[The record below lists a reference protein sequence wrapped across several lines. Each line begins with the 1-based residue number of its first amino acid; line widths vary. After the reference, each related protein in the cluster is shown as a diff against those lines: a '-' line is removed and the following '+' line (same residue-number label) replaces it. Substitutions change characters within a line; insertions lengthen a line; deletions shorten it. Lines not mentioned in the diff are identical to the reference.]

1 MEKYPINWGPSPFF
15 WVRPHFFGAIF
26 FTCTATISRKI
37 RGLVIRF
44 CGWRSCAC
52 IVFNSIAPTMPNW
65 LLPEYIA
72 DVLPSE
78 ARKIEELRRLMLDNF
93 RLYGYELVMPPM
105 LEYVES
111 LLTGAGADTDLR
123 TFKLVDQI
131 SGRMLGLRADMTTQ
145 VARIDA
151 HLLNRATVTRLC
163 YAGSVL
169 HTRPSGLHSTREP
182 FQIGAEI
189 YGHAGLEADAEIQEL
204 ALGSLALAGFSDV
217 RLDLTHVGVLRAI
230 LAQDPAATKD
240 YEAIVTLLRGKDVP
254 GLQQQT
260 AKYNETTRAAL
271 LALPNLY
278 GDVEVLKRA
287 REVLPALPGI
297 THALAELAALAASAI
312 GRADV
317 AIDLADLRGYQYESG
332 AMFALYVPGL
342 PNAVARGGRYD
353 HVGEAFGRARPATG
367 FSLDLREL
375 ARLLPTA
382 ERKHSIRAPWGN
394 APELKEKIA
403 ELRKSGEVVIQS
415 LPGHNDEQ
423 DEFECD
429 RALVLDES
437 GSNWILKNLG

>member
-1 MEKYPINWGPSPFF
+1 M
-15 WVRPHFFGAIF
+15 
-26 FTCTATISRKI
+26 
-37 RGLVIRF
+37 
-44 CGWRSCAC
+44 
-52 IVFNSIAPTMPNW
+52 PTW
-65 LLPEYIA
+65 LLPENIA

-78 ARKIEELRRLMLDNF
+78 ARKIEELRRLMLDHF

-111 LLTGAGADTDLR
+111 LLAGAGEDTDLR
-123 TFKLVDQI
+123 TFKLVDQV
-131 SGRMLGLRADMTTQ
+131 SGRLLGLRADMTTQ

-169 HTRPSGLHSTREP
+169 HTRPSGLHATREP
-182 FQIGAEI
+182 IQIGAEI

-204 ALGSLALAGFSDV
+204 ALGSLALAGFDNV
-217 RLDLTHVGVLRAI
+217 RLDLCHVGVLRAL
-230 LAQDPAATKD
+230 LAEDPAAQRD
-240 YEAIVTLLRGKDVP
+240 EAQLYCLLRAKDIP
-254 GLQQQT
+254 GLEELT
-260 AKYNETTRAAL
+260 VGYSPRTREAL

-278 GDVEVLKRA
+278 GDIEVLARA
-287 REVLPALPGI
+287 REVLPDLPGI
-297 THALAELAALAASAI
+297 TRALAELAALAGSAL
-312 GRADV
+312 GRAQV
-317 AIDLADLRGYQYESG
+317 AIDLADLRGYQYETG
-332 AMFALYVPGL
+332 AIFALYVPGL

-353 HVGEAFGRARPATG
+353 QVGEAFGRARPATG

-394 APELKEKIA
+394 APELREAIA

-415 LPGHNDEQ
+415 MPGHDNVQ

-429 RALVLDES
+429 RVLVLDN
-437 GSNWILKNLG
+437 GNWILKNLG

>member
-1 MEKYPINWGPSPFF
+1 
-15 WVRPHFFGAIF
+15 
-26 FTCTATISRKI
+26 
-37 RGLVIRF
+37 
-44 CGWRSCAC
+44 
-52 IVFNSIAPTMPNW
+52 MPNW
-65 LLPEYIA
+65 LLPENIA

-78 ARKIEELRRLMLDNF
+78 ARKIEDLRRLMLDTF

-111 LLTGAGADTDLR
+111 LLAGAGQDTDLR
-123 TFKLVDQI
+123 TFKLVDQL
-131 SGRMLGLRADMTTQ
+131 SGRLLGLRADMTTQ

-151 HLLNRATVTRLC
+151 HLLNRDSVTRLC

-169 HTRPSGLHSTREP
+169 HTRPSGLHATREP
-182 FQIGAEI
+182 LQIGAEI

-204 ALGSLALAGFSDV
+204 ALASLTLAGFTEP
-217 RLDLTHVGVLRAI
+217 RLDLCHVGVLRAI
-230 LAQDPAATKD
+230 LAEDAAARRD
-240 YEAIVTLLRGKDVP
+240 EAQLHTLLRAKDVP
-254 GLQQQT
+254 GL
-260 AKYNETTRAAL
+260 EELTRQYAPATRDAL

-278 GDVEVLKRA
+278 GDVDVLARA
-287 REVLPALPGI
+287 REVLPALPGV
-297 THALAELAALAASAI
+297 TRALSELAALAGCAI
-312 GRADV
+312 GRAQV

-375 ARLLPTA
+375 ARLLPSA

-394 APELKEKIA
+394 APELREQIA

-415 LPGHNDEQ
+415 FPGHENVQ

-429 RALVLDES
+429 RVLVLED
-437 GSNWILKNLG
+437 GNWILKNLG

>member
-1 MEKYPINWGPSPFF
+1 
-15 WVRPHFFGAIF
+15 
-26 FTCTATISRKI
+26 
-37 RGLVIRF
+37 
-44 CGWRSCAC
+44 
-52 IVFNSIAPTMPNW
+52 MPNW
-65 LLPEYIA
+65 LLPEHIA

-93 RLYGYELVMPPM
+93 RLYGYELVMPPL

-111 LLTGAGADTDLR
+111 LLTGGGQDTDLR

-151 HLLNRATVTRLC
+151 HLLNRASVTRLC

-169 HTRPSGLHSTREP
+169 HTRPSGLHATREP
-182 FQIGAEI
+182 LQIGAEI
-189 YGHAGLEADAEIQEL
+189 YGHGGLEADAEIQEL
-204 ALGSLALAGFSDV
+204 ALASLALAGFGDV
-217 RLDLTHVGVLRAI
+217 RLDLSHVGVLRAI
-230 LAQDPAATKD
+230 LADDAAALKD
-240 YEAIVTLLRGKDVP
+240 EATLYLLLRAKDVA
-254 GLQQQT
+254 GLQAQT
-260 AKYNETTRAAL
+260 ARYLPATRAAL

-278 GDVEVLKRA
+278 GDIEVLKHA
-287 REVLPALPGI
+287 REVLPDVPGI
-297 THALAELAALAASAI
+297 AKALAELAALAASAI

-342 PNAVARGGRYD
+342 PNAVVRGGRYD

-394 APELKEKIA
+394 APELKDKIA
-403 ELRKSGEVVIQS
+403 ELRKAGEVVIQS
-415 LPGHNDEQ
+415 MPGHNDEQ

-429 RALVLDES
+429 RALVLDDQ

>member
-1 MEKYPINWGPSPFF
+1 
-15 WVRPHFFGAIF
+15 
-26 FTCTATISRKI
+26 
-37 RGLVIRF
+37 
-44 CGWRSCAC
+44 
-52 IVFNSIAPTMPNW
+52 MPNW
-65 LLPEYIA
+65 LLPENIA

-93 RLYGYELVMPPM
+93 RLYGYELVMPPL
-105 LEYVES
+105 LEYLES
-111 LLTGAGADTDLR
+111 LMTGAGKDTDLR
-123 TFKLVDQI
+123 TFKLVDQL

-169 HTRPSGLHSTREP
+169 HTRPSGLHATREP
-182 FQIGAEI
+182 LQIGAEI

-204 ALGSLALAGFSDV
+204 ALASLALAGFDAV
-217 RLDLTHVGVLRAI
+217 RLDLSHVGLLRAI
-230 LAQDPAATKD
+230 IAQDAAAVRD
-240 YEAIVTLLRGKDVP
+240 EAALYTLLRAKDAP
-254 GLQQQT
+254 GLRALT
-260 AKYNETTRAAL
+260 AGYDAVTRDAL

-278 GDVEVLKRA
+278 GDIDVLARA
-287 REVLPALPGI
+287 REVLPPLPGVLK
-297 THALAELAALAASAI
+297 ALAELAALAGSAL
-312 GRADV
+312 GRAEV

-382 ERKHSIRAPWGN
+382 ERKHSIRAPWGS

-403 ELRKSGEVVIQS
+403 ELRKAGEVVIQS
-415 LPGHNDEQ
+415 MPGHSNEQ

-429 RALVLDES
+429 RVLVLADN
-437 GSNWILKNLG
+437 GSSWILKNLG

>member
-1 MEKYPINWGPSPFF
+1 
-15 WVRPHFFGAIF
+15 
-26 FTCTATISRKI
+26 
-37 RGLVIRF
+37 
-44 CGWRSCAC
+44 
-52 IVFNSIAPTMPNW
+52 MPNW
-65 LLPEYIA
+65 LLPENIA

-93 RLYGYELVMPPM
+93 RLYGYELVMPPL
-105 LEYVES
+105 LEYLES
-111 LLTGAGADTDLR
+111 LMTGAGKDTDLR
-123 TFKLVDQI
+123 TFKLVDQL

-169 HTRPSGLHSTREP
+169 HTRPSGLHATREP
-182 FQIGAEI
+182 LQIGAEI

-204 ALGSLALAGFSDV
+204 ALASLALAGFDSV
-217 RLDLTHVGVLRAI
+217 RLDLSHVGLLRAI
-230 LAQDPAATKD
+230 IAQDAAAVRD
-240 YEAIVTLLRGKDVP
+240 EAALYTLLRAKDAP
-254 GLQQQT
+254 GLRALT
-260 AKYNETTRAAL
+260 AAYDPVTRDAL

-278 GDVEVLKRA
+278 GDIDVLARARQVLPPLPGVLK
-287 REVLPALPGI
+287 
-297 THALAELAALAASAI
+297 ALAELAALAGSAM
-312 GRADV
+312 GRAEV

-382 ERKHSIRAPWGN
+382 ERKHSIRAPWGS

-403 ELRKSGEVVIQS
+403 ELRKAGEVVIQS
-415 LPGHNDEQ
+415 MPGHSNEQ

-429 RALVLDES
+429 RVLVLADN
-437 GSNWILKNLG
+437 GSSWILKNLG